1 MWLATGDYMKK
12 RIVSAVLWSIA
23 AWFLGLVLDANID
36 FGPYLCLRI
45 LFPVLVMGSFILYS
59 IGTEKR

>member
-1 MWLATGDYMKK
+1 MKK

>member
-1 MWLATGDYMKK
+1 MKK
-12 RIVSAVLWSIA
+12 RIASAVLWSIA

-36 FGPYLCLRI
+36 FEPYGYLCLRI